1 MQPGKWLDGYIPSR
15 NEVTWVVGEGGL
27 HIDIEERDGGTRW
40 KYQRSDIAAKA
51 ARNGE
56 TVYAFPKDI
65 IIIGEVS
72 RHIFQTRRAPRLISV
87 NRGIQPGEK
96 QP

>member
-1 MQPGKWLDGYIPSR
+1 MGVRPGKWLDGYIPSR
-15 NEVTWVVGEGGL
+15 NEVTWVVGEGAL

-40 KYQRSDIAAKA
+40 KYQRSDIVAKA

-56 TVYAFPKDI
+56 IADVFPKDI

-72 RHIFQTRRAPRLISV
+72 
-87 NRGIQPGEK
+87 
-96 QP
+96 

>member
-1 MQPGKWLDGYIPSR
+1 MGVRPGKWLDGYIPSR

-27 HIDIEERDGGTRW
+27 HIDIEEHDSGTRW
-40 KYQRSDIAAKA
+40 KYQRSDIVAKA

-56 TVYAFPKDI
+56 IADVAPKDI

-72 RHIFQTRRAPRLISV
+72 WLIFRPQPVLRLIGS
-87 NRGIQPGEK
+87 K
-96 QP
+96 

>member
-1 MQPGKWLDGYIPSR
+1 MQVEDETGRVIEGDHLMGVRPGKWLDGYIPSK

-40 KYQRSDIAAKA
+40 KYQRSDIVAKA

-56 TVYAFPKDI
+56 IAGVFPKDI

-72 RHIFQTRRAPRLISV
+72 
-87 NRGIQPGEK
+87 
-96 QP
+96 